1 MRNTFI
7 FILIITLFY
16 IPLVLID
23 YNHLPYSDGAEHGAA
38 VRELAK
44 NVINPEDPMLA
55 NHPGDSSRFV
65 PSILL
70 MALFAKSLHLD
81 ILAVLKIFLIIF
93 FILFLIAA
101 ALFSREYFNDADQAP
116 WSLASLLFLWGAGW
130 TGANA
135 YMFSAILYTAYF
147 PSVVSFSLSLLAC
160 YFQLRF
166 LRSRQA
172 GTLILYLFL
181 GALAF
186 VNHPLTG
193 AFFLISSGILYGEK
207 RGFSKETFAYYGLSI
222 VVTLL
227 LVSLWPYYSFFT
239 DLLRIVTG
247 EMAKTADY
255 QITRHYL
262 YSRFLIGSGPAL
274 AGIPILL
281 LFFRQRR
288 YPFLIGGFAVFSLCY
303 LVGYFFKISLAERFI
318 FFSIFTMQMAVSRI
332 LREWFRLPSQT
343 PYYNSK
349 KITAWLLGT
358 LLIAGIG
365 VQLTFTY
372 TKFISPAFEREA
384 GSTLPR
390 YVNPNALQLT
400 VQKYLREGDVVLSDR
415 YTSWSIPLYTGA
427 KIVALFH
434 TPPHVTD
441 NRERIKAVETF
452 YNTATA
458 PEERRK
464 ILAHYGVTHV
474 LLNFKTAGAE
484 LATVLE
490 KMGFAVIAGDNSFR
504 LFSAF
509 PNKPY

>member
-1 MRNTFI
+1 MRNTLI
-7 FILIITLFY
+7 CILIITIFY

-38 VRELAK
+38 VRELAN
-44 NVINPEDPMLA
+44 NVMSPEDPMLA

-70 MALFAKSLHLD
+70 MALFMKWFHPD
-81 ILAVLKIFLIIF
+81 VLAVLKIFLIVF
-93 FILFLIAA
+93 FMLFIIAV
-101 ALFSREYFNDADQAP
+101 ALFSREYFSDSGQAP
-116 WSLASLLFLWGAGW
+116 WTFASLLFLWGSGW

-166 LRSRQA
+166 LRYRQTGA
-172 GTLILYLFL
+172 FILYLLL
-181 GALAF
+181 GPLAF

-193 AFFLISSGILYGEK
+193 IFFLISSGILYAEK
-207 RGFSKETFAYYGLSI
+207 RGFSKETFAYYSLSVI
-222 VVTLL
+222 VTLL

-239 DLLRIVTG
+239 NLLRIATG

-255 QITRHYL
+255 QATRHYL
-262 YSRFLIGSGPAL
+262 YSYFFIRSGPAL
-274 AGIPILL
+274 AGIPFVM

-288 YPFLIGGFAVFSLCY
+288 YPFLTGSFAVFTLCY

-318 FFSIFTMQMAVSRI
+318 FFIIFTLQLAVSRT
-332 LREWFRLPSQT
+332 LREWFRLSSQA
-343 PYYNSK
+343 PYRNSK
-349 KITAWLLGT
+349 KIAACLLGA
-358 LLIAGIG
+358 LFIAGAGI
-365 VQLTFTY
+365 QLAFTY
-372 TKFISPAFEREA
+372 TKFISPAFERTA
-384 GSTLPR
+384 GSILPR

-400 VQKYLREGDVVLSDR
+400 LRDYLTEGDVVLSDR

-427 KIVALFH
+427 KVIALFH
-434 TPPHVTD
+434 TSPHVVD
-441 NRERIKAVETF
+441 NPERIKAVQTF
-452 YNTATA
+452 YNTATT

-464 ILAHYGVTHV
+464 ILANYGATHI

-484 LATVLE
+484 LAPVLE
-490 KMGFAVIAGDNSFR
+490 KMGFSVIAGDNSFR
-504 LFSAF
+504 LYSASF
-509 PNKPY
+509 K